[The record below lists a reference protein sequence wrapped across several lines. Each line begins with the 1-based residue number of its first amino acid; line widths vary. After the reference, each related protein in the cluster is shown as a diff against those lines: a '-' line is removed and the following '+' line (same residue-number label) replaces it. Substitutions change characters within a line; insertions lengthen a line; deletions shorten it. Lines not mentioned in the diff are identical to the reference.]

1 MSQYIY
7 WNPGIVLGIKEID
20 LEHQTFVIL
29 INQLDDYKNQPA
41 MATRIIQALVRYAAF
56 HFQSEENIMFAVN
69 YPALEAHRSSHLDLL
84 DHLNIVLLELRTGE
98 TQDYEK
104 ILEFFKDWYVNHTT
118 KIDMRFAGFL
128 NEQEGGKQKI
138 VSLSTLQIPFNLP
151 NTLDPSHLS
160 TVPTPLLEQLEATIR
175 AGQDAIAL
183 IIKAI
188 RQTDTDVAARLLK
201 MADMDYSTIANVVRA
216 TLNARQRSA

>member
-1 MSQYIY
+1 MSQYVY

-20 LEHQTFVIL
+20 LEHQTFVIM
-29 INQLDDYKNQPA
+29 INQLDDYQNQPA
-41 MATRIIQALVRYAAF
+41 MASRIIQALVRYAAF

-98 TQDYEK
+98 TQNYQQ

-118 KIDMRFAGFL
+118 KIDMRFAEFL
-128 NEQEGGKQKI
+128 NQQEVSRQKI
-138 VSLSTLQIPFNLP
+138 VALSTLQIPFSLP
-151 NTLDPSHLS
+151 STLDPSHLS
-160 TVPTPLLEQLEATIR
+160 RVPTPLLERLEAAIRSGQQVIATII
-175 AGQDAIAL
+175 QE
-183 IIKAI
+183 I
-188 RQTDTDVAARLLK
+188 RQTDTDAAAQLLK

-216 TLNARQRSA
+216 TLNTRQRSV